1 LEIIWDLQKLSGIMS
16 DKNILFLS
24 KDDIKKVLSM
34 EETIELMK
42 EAFSQISQGT
52 VSTPIRTS
60 IDIPAHSAGALF
72 MPVYSAQSDLI
83 GLKMVS
89 VFKNNPALNLPL
101 IHALVLL
108 MDGKTGVPLSIMDGE
123 YVTALRT
130 GAGSGLATDLL
141 SRSNSNILGIIGAG
155 VQGRTQ
161 MTAVCAVRNIQ
172 KVWIWDKNQKSAKS
186 LAEYTQEML
195 KIDVEINPAESRI
208 SECDIICTATSSATP
223 VFADKGLKDGVH
235 INAIGAYQ
243 PDKREIPGKTIHR
256 SKLIVD
262 QRAACLAEAGDVII
276 PLNEK
281 IIDVNHIHAELGEIV
296 NGEKR
301 GRLNDSEITIFKS
314 VGNAAQDLVTAG
326 EIFNRASKSEV
337 GTYVSF

>member
-1 LEIIWDLQKLSGIMS
+1 MS

-24 KDDIKKVLSM
+24 ENDIKKVLSM
-34 EETIELMK
+34 EETIGLMRD
-42 EAFSQISQGT
+42 AFKQISQGT

-60 IDIPAHSAGALF
+60 IDIPGYDAGALF
-72 MPVYSAQSDLI
+72 MPVHSVQSDLI

-130 GAGSGLATDLL
+130 GAGSGLASDLL
-141 SRSNSNILGIIGAG
+141 SRSNSNTLGIIGAG

-161 MTAVCAVRNIQ
+161 MAAVCAVRDIQ
-172 KVWIWDKNQKSAKS
+172 KVIIWDKSEKSAEN
-186 LAEYTQEML
+186 LAEYTQESL
-195 KIDVEINPAESRI
+195 EVDVEINPAENRI

-223 VFADKGLKDGVH
+223 VFSDIKLKEGVH

-243 PDKREIPGKTIHR
+243 PDKREIPGETIHR
-256 SKLIVD
+256 SKLMPT
-262 QRAACLAEAGDVII
+262 EASQLRVI
-276 PLNEK
+276 
-281 IIDVNHIHAELGEIV
+281 
-296 NGEKR
+296 
-301 GRLNDSEITIFKS
+301 
-314 VGNAAQDLVTAG
+314 
-326 EIFNRASKSEV
+326 
-337 GTYVSF
+337 